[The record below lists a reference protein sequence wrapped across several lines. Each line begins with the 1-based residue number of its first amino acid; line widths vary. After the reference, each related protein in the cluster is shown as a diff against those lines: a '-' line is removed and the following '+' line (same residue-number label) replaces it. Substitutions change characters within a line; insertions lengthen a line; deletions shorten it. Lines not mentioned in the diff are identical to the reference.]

1 MLLFACS
8 RSDDKVRTEGVFSM
22 GMRFPIAFAFLL
34 TLPAYV
40 AAQSDK
46 PPVTEAEK
54 KHQELIT
61 QQSLERLKSAADSLD
76 EAIAGLK
83 AAPKQQA
90 AAQAEPPAGTT
101 QFLAD
106 NPAQHAVVQQAE
118 QALHDVRRAIDEIGV
133 PEDKRQRVL
142 DRLDD
147 ADSAMRMARQPDA
160 AKERQR
166 LAVALQAVQQEVQSA
181 QEALPAAPVRAR

>member
-1 MLLFACS
+1 
-8 RSDDKVRTEGVFSM
+8 M
-22 GMRFPIAFAFLL
+22 GMRFPIAVAFLL

-61 QQSLERLKSAADSLD
+61 QQSLERLKSAADNLD

-83 AAPKQQA
+83 SAPPQQA
-90 AAQAEPPAGTT
+90 TATQAEPPAGTT

-106 NPAQHAVVQQAE
+106 NPAQHAIVQQAE

-166 LAVALQAVQQEVQSA
+166 LAVALQAVQEEVQTA
-181 QEALPAAPVRAR
+181 QKALPTAAGQR

>member
-1 MLLFACS
+1 MLLVVSA
-8 RSDDKVRTEGVFSM
+8 RSGDKVRTEGVFSM
-22 GMRFPIAFAFLL
+22 GMRFPIAVAFLL

-54 KHQELIT
+54 KHQDLIT
-61 QQSLERLKSAADSLD
+61 QQSLERLKSAADNLD

-83 AAPKQQA
+83 SAPPQQA
-90 AAQAEPPAGTT
+90 TATQAEPPAGTT

-106 NPAQHAVVQQAE
+106 NPAQHAIVQQAE

-166 LAVALQAVQQEVQSA
+166 LAVALQAVQEEVQTA
-181 QEALPAAPVRAR
+181 QKALPTAAGQR

>member
-1 MLLFACS
+1 M
-8 RSDDKVRTEGVFSM
+8 RT
-22 GMRFPIAFAFLL
+22 RLPIAAAFALA
-34 TLPAYV
+34 LPVYA
-40 AAQSDK
+40 AAQSTE
-46 PPVTEAEK
+46 PPPTEAEI
-54 KHQELIT
+54 KHQQLIT
-61 QQSLERLKSAADSLD
+61 QLSLERLKSAADNLD

-83 AAPKQQA
+83 SAPQQA
-90 AAQAEPPAGTT
+90 ATTEAEPPAGTT

-106 NPAQHAVVQQAE
+106 NPAQHALVQQAE

-147 ADSAMRMARQPDA
+147 ADSAMRMARQPEA

-166 LAVALQAVQQEVQSA
+166 LAVALQAVQEEVQTA
-181 QEALPAAPVRAR
+181 QKALPTTAGER

>member
-1 MLLFACS
+1 
-8 RSDDKVRTEGVFSM
+8 
-22 GMRFPIAFAFLL
+22 MRIRLPIAAAFALA
-34 TLPAYV
+34 LPAYA
-40 AAQSDK
+40 AAQSTE
-46 PPVTEAEK
+46 PPPTEAEIQ
-54 KHQELIT
+54 HQQLIT
-61 QQSLERLKSAADSLD
+61 QQSLERLKSAADNLD

-83 AAPKQQA
+83 SAPRQQA
-90 AAQAEPPAGTT
+90 AAAEAEPPVGTT

-133 PEDKRQRVL
+133 PEEKRQRVL

-166 LAVALQAVQQEVQSA
+166 LAVTLQAVQEEVQTA
-181 QEALPAAPVRAR
+181 QKALPTADAER